1 LEDALVSTVAVALKR
16 RAFITLLGGAAAA
29 WPLATHAQA
38 PRKRW
43 GLLGMRT
50 TAGIAGCVLWAGAF
64 AVPVNAITVTID
76 GRSLT
81 AKEVCDARFVRDTPP
96 YYRTT
101 PTAVPG
107 DERTRWAPLSNK
119 RIVQKGDLK
128 EWCVPSFEYFV
139 FCLKD
144 NEYYPREAVELL
156 NCRR

>member
-1 LEDALVSTVAVALKR
+1 
-16 RAFITLLGGAAAA
+16 
-29 WPLATHAQA
+29 
-38 PRKRW
+38 
-43 GLLGMRT
+43 MRT
-50 TAGIAGCVLWAGAF
+50 TAGIAGCVLWAAAF
-64 AVPVNAITVTID
+64 AGPVNAITVTID

-81 AKEVCDARFVRDTPP
+81 AEEVCDARFVKDTPP

-128 EWCVPSFEYFV
+128 EWCVPSFQYFV

-144 NEYYPREAVELL
+144 NETYPRDAVELL